1 MVTFKSGEMGK
12 SCLHN
17 EGTVP
22 MVNSTPR
29 INPEEILSPTFLP
42 QTSVQEFF
50 AYVGGHP
57 LNGRLCDSKAGD
69 MDSEA
74 SVLLNADPLRSKTPQ
89 HFASQLREQALQR
102 RLDKARTP
110 IARLR
115 ARLQQRIHD
124 RLIGWILFD

>member
-1 MVTFKSGEMGK
+1 MGK

-22 MVNSTPR
+22 MVNSTPC

-74 SVLLNADPLRSKTPQ
+74 SVLLNADPLRPKTPQ

-102 RLDKARTP
+102 RLDKAHTP